1 MLRQQSEIKAIN
13 LRKYGHEWSEIT
25 DFSHVTL
32 TKFKFELNRE
42 NSGKRMKNV
51 SQVKHRHTMKAGA
64 DLCLL
69 SLMIE
74 QFHLS
79 ALNKL
84 TFDNTLASKTLL
96 ITVITER
103 ATSYATPPPHCPGEK
118 SFYFLNSF

>member
-1 MLRQQSEIKAIN
+1 
-13 LRKYGHEWSEIT
+13 
-25 DFSHVTL
+25 
-32 TKFKFELNRE
+32 
-42 NSGKRMKNV
+42 MKNV

-96 ITVITER
+96 ITVITQGAR
-103 ATSYATPPPHCPGEK
+103 PYTTLTPTAPVKNLFIALTHFEQHIVYFKNSGPGAAIGCTINH
-118 SFYFLNSF
+118 YNSTEISECN